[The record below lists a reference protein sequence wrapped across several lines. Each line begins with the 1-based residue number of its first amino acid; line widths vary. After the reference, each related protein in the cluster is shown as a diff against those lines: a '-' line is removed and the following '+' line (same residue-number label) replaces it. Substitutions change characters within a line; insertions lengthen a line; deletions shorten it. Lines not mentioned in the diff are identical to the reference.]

1 MRRPVVLGLLTHKY
15 APRHDGDG
23 PDPIDHGSV
32 QIFVRDAVF
41 GVSKGTGG
49 DVLQPAVLGVRAVVD
64 SSAEG
69 PHSDGA
75 SGLQST
81 SGVVPAHN
89 QVTPVVASAKSF
101 TGE

>member
-1 MRRPVVLGLLTHKY
+1 MRRPVVFGLLTHKV

-23 PDPIDHGSV
+23 PDPIDHGYV
-32 QIFVRDAVF
+32 QLFVCDAVF

-64 SSAEG
+64 SGAEG
-69 PHSDGA
+69 PHGVCA
-75 SGLQST
+75 GGLKST

-89 QVTPVVASAKSF
+89 QVTPVVVSAKSF
-101 TGE
+101 TGQ